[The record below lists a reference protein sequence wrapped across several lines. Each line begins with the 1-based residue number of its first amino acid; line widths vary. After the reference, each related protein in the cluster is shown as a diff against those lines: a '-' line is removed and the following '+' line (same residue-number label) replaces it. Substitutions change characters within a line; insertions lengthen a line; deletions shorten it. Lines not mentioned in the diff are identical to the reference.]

1 MLQTTLDEI
10 ANDKAVQES
19 LKTLVTRTIN
29 GVENGRQAYWLE
41 EAGRAVVQAILNAR
55 TRQLAVK
62 KKRSK
67 P

>member
-10 ANDKAVQES
+10 ANDKAVRKA
-19 LKTLVTRTIN
+19 LKAYADRYIN
-29 GVENGRQAYWLE
+29 GVNNGREAYWLE
-41 EAGRAVVQAILNAR
+41 QAGRAVVQAVLNAR